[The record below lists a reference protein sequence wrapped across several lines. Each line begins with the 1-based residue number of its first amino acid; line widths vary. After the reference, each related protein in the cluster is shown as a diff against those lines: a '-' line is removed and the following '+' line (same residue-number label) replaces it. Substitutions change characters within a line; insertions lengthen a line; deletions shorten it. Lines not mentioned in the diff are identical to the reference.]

1 MSLLSPS
8 QSSNG
13 GKQPSLFWKPYDFY
27 DSLSD
32 EFVCFICFTSSPSH
46 TWSLTGAIGMK
57 YFHILCFSVTKIKRY
72 LVKEN
77 ADCGVYPY
85 KDLSQI
91 WQDYMVKRSLVAKT
105 DFWYLIL
112 WLEKGLYQSKFFRK

>member
-1 MSLLSPS
+1 MNLYVSFALQVILLTPGAWPEPLGWS
-8 QSSNG
+8 
-13 GKQPSLFWKPYDFY
+13 
-27 DSLSD
+27 
-32 EFVCFICFTSSPSH
+32 ISH
-46 TWSLTGAIGMK
+46 VFCLG
-57 YFHILCFSVTKIKRY
+57 VTKIRRY

-105 DFWYLIL
+105 DFWYLNL
-112 WLEKGLYQSKFFRK
+112 WLEKGLNQSKFFRK